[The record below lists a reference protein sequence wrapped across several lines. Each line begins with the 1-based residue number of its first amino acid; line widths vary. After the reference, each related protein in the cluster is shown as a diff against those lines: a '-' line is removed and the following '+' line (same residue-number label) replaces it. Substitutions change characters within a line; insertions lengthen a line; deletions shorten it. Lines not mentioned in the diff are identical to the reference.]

1 MISLVRIALSR
12 PYTFVVAAIMVLIVG
27 VLAVLKTPTDIFPTI
42 RIPVVAVAWTY
53 NGLSAADM
61 SGRVLTPYQRALTT
75 TVNDIEHIEASSLPG
90 IGVVKIYFQPGAD
103 VRLANAQITAISQ
116 TLLRQMPTGTTP
128 PLILNYNASTVPIV
142 QLALAG
148 KGLSEQQLYD
158 FGVNFIRTRLVTVPG
173 AAVPLPFG
181 GRTRQIQVDIDPQAL
196 LSKGLSATD
205 VGTAIAAQTQITPA
219 GFVKIGEFQYSL
231 KLNNAPGSVEE
242 LNNLPIRTVNGST
255 IRMSDVAHVRD
266 GSAPQQNVVHV
277 DGQRSVLMTV
287 LKSGAAST
295 ISIVDGV
302 RGALPELKVNLPK
315 ELTITPLSD
324 QSAFVKAAVDGVVH
338 EGALAAIL
346 TSLMILLFLGSWR
359 STAIIAISIPLA
371 VLAAVAALAAF
382 GQTLNVMTLGGL
394 ALAVGILVDDATVTI
409 ENINWHLE
417 QGKDVR
423 TAILDGAAQ
432 IVTPAFVS
440 LLCICIVFVPMFFL
454 PGVSG
459 FLFVPM
465 ALSVVFAMVAS
476 FLLSRTLVPTMA
488 MYLLRPHAALG
499 HEEHAPSRN
508 PLVRFQQGFERQ
520 FSRFR
525 DGYSGLLGFA
535 LGSRG
540 LFVAGFLAFAVLS
553 LALVP
558 FLGRNF
564 FPAVDSGAIAMHVR
578 APVGSRV
585 EESAALFDRIQR
597 QVRTI
602 IPAAEIETVVDNIGV
617 SSSGINVAYNA
628 SGTIGPQD
636 GDILIG
642 LKKDHG
648 PTAEHI
654 ARLRRELPRLFPTA
668 TFSFLPADVTSQI
681 LNFGAP
687 APIDIQ
693 VTGNNLAANQAYAQK
708 ILRAIRGV
716 DGVADAR
723 IQQPAGAPELRF
735 DVDRTRINAL
745 GLDERDVTASLAG
758 SVAGSAQGSPV
769 FWLNPTNGVS
779 YPVVA
784 QTPEYM
790 IDSLQK
796 LAAIPVTGAR
806 APGQEPQVLG
816 GLGSLSRGST
826 PAVVSQ
832 YNIQPMVNVFAATQ
846 GRDLGGVAG
855 DIQKILKTLEKDKP
869 ATVKVALRGQFQTM
883 NTAFSGMGWGLL
895 GAVVMIYLLIV
906 INFQSWSDPFVII
919 SALPAALA
927 GIAWML
933 FATGT
938 PLSVPALTG
947 AIMCMGVATA
957 NSILVVS
964 FARERLAEHG
974 DAVQAAFE
982 AGVTR
987 FRPVLMTALAM
998 VIGMAPMALGLGEGA
1013 EQNAPL
1019 GRAVVGG
1026 LIFATC
1032 ASLLFVPSIFA
1043 LVHGRRAS
1051 PRVASSEGLAHV

>member
-1 MISLVRIALSR
+1 MTSLVRIALSR

-27 VLAVLKTPTDIFPTI
+27 MLAVLRTPTDIFPNI
-42 RIPVVAVAWTY
+42 RAPVVAVAWTY
-53 NGLSAADM
+53 NGLSASEM
-61 SGRVLTPYQRALTT
+61 SGRVLTPYQRTLTT
-75 TVNDIEHIEASSLPG
+75 TVNDIEHIEANSLPG

-116 TLLRQMPTGTTP
+116 TLLRQLPPGTTP

-142 QLALAG
+142 QLALSG
-148 KGLSEQQLYD
+148 EGLNEQQLFDY
-158 FGVNFIRTRLVTVPG
+158 GLNFIRTRLVTVPG
-173 AAVPLPFG
+173 AAMPFPFG

-205 VGTAIAAQTQITPA
+205 VGAAIAAQTQITPA

-242 LNNLPIRTVNGST
+242 LNNLPIRTINGAT
-255 IRMSDVAHVRD
+255 VRMSDVAHVRD

-287 LKSGAAST
+287 LKSGATST
-295 ISIVDGV
+295 IEIVDGIKA
-302 RGALPELKVNLPK
+302 ALPELKLSLPQ
-315 ELTITPLSD
+315 ELTITPLND
-324 QSAFVKAAVDGVVH
+324 QSDFVKAAVAAVVH
-338 EGALAAIL
+338 EGTLAAVL

-359 STAIIAISIPLA
+359 STVIIAISIPLA
-371 VLAAVAALAAF
+371 VLAAIAALAAF

-409 ENINWHLE
+409 ENVNWHLE

-465 ALSVVFAMVAS
+465 ALSVVFAMIAS
-476 FLLSRTLVPTMA
+476 FLLSRTLAPTMA
-488 MYLLRPHAALG
+488 MFLLRPHAAHG
-499 HEEHAPSRN
+499 PDGPPPSSK
-508 PLVRFQQGFERQ
+508 PLVRFQQGFER
-520 FSRFR
+520 RFGRVR
-525 DGYSGLLGFA
+525 DGYAGVLGSA
-535 LGSRG
+535 LGSGR
-540 LFVAGFLAFAVLS
+540 LFVAGFMAFAIVS

-564 FPAVDSGAIAMHVR
+564 FPAVDSGAIALHVR
-578 APVGSRV
+578 APVGSRI

-602 IPAAEIETVVDNIGV
+602 IPPAEIETIVDNIGV

-636 GDILIG
+636 GDILIS
-642 LKKDHG
+642 LKKGHA

-687 APIDIQ
+687 SPIDIQ
-693 VTGNNLAANQAYAQK
+693 VTGANLAANQAYAQK

-723 IQQPAGAPELRF
+723 IQQPVGAPELRF

-745 GLDERDVTASLAG
+745 GLDERDVTAGLAG
-758 SVAGSAQGSPV
+758 SVAGSAQAAPV
-769 FWLNPTNGVS
+769 FWLNPANGVS

-796 LAAIPVTGAR
+796 LAAIPVTGSR
-806 APGQEPQVLG
+806 TPGQDPQVLG
-816 GLGSLSRGST
+816 GLGVLSRGST
-826 PAVVSQ
+826 PAVISQ

-846 GRDLGGVAG
+846 GRDLGGVAD
-855 DIQKILKTLEKDKP
+855 DIQKVLKTLEKDKP
-869 ATVKVALRGQFQTM
+869 ATVKVTLRGQYQTM

-906 INFQSWSDPFVII
+906 INFQSWSDPFVIV

-998 VIGMAPMALGLGEGA
+998 IIGMAPMALGLGEGA

-1026 LIFATC
+1026 LLFATC
-1032 ASLLFVPSIFA
+1032 ASLLFVPCIFA
-1043 LVHGRRAS
+1043 LVHGRHAS
-1051 PRVASSEGLAHV
+1051 RRDAPSQGLAHA